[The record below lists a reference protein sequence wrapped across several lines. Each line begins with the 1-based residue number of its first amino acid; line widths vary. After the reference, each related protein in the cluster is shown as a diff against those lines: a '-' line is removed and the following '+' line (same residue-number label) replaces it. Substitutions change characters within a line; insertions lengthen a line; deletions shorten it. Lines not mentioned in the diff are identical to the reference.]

1 MLSLHEDEFI
11 AVKCYG
17 FLDVFALRR
26 MKTTIYHDAHA
37 VVIPSTKVLNKIKKT
52 KSRKAPSVL
61 LIGIDSISRLNLIRS
76 MPETYKFVSNN
87 GWYDMKAFNKIGDN
101 TYPNLNALLNGR
113 NLSTMEQDCD
123 WKKLGELEKCR
134 FLWNDFNAANYVT
147 AYAEDCMNIQTF
159 NYYKTG
165 FIHPPTDHYMRP
177 FTLAAEKYVQ
187 PTFSKPWLIKC
198 LGHRHY
204 ADYIYQYARDFAN
217 VYKNN
222 SFFGLFWTNSFS
234 HDELK

>member
-1 MLSLHEDEFI
+1 
-11 AVKCYG
+11 
-17 FLDVFALRR
+17 
-26 MKTTIYHDAHA
+26 MKFEVYSDAHA
-37 VVIPSTKVLNKIKKT
+37 SVIPKLKVLQKFKKS
-52 KSRKAPSVL
+52 KSKKSQSVL
-61 LIGIDSISRLNLIRS
+61 LIGIDSISRLNFIRS
-76 MPETYKFVSNN
+76 MPETYKFVTENR
-87 GWYDMKAFNKIGDN
+87 WYDMKAFNKIGDN

-113 NLSTMEQDCD
+113 NLSTMEKDCN
-123 WKKLGELEKCR
+123 WQKTGELEKCR
-134 FLWNDFNAANYVT
+134 FLWNDFNDANYAT
-147 AYAEDCMNIQTF
+147 AYAEDAVKIQTF

-165 FIHPPTDHYMRP
+165 FIHSPTDHYLRP
-177 FTLAAEKYVQ
+177 FTLAAEEYVK